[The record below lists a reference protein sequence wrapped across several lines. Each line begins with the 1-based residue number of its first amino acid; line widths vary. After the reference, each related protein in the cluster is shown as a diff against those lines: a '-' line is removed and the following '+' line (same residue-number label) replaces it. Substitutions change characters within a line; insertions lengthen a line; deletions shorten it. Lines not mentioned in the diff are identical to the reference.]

1 MASFWERVQNALEDN
16 EKRDRRELERIQA
29 RREGYERALYEVRD
43 ALLVSALAVK
53 NEWQS
58 QLARDGD
65 RIRSGTDARFVAQ
78 FEGLNAAF
86 AVLRQMEPRITT
98 QIHIDQFRQAAISG
112 AECLRQAEAKI
123 SHNVT
128 ASNGYATNHLGVNQS
143 EYKRGYDEMRERLD
157 RNLSSALNRMPFTPD
172 SSQTAA
178 LERRIVHDLALRA
191 SRDVRDNWGDRGRGP
206 ERLDHSDYDQ
216 GQRKAL
222 MDWSHEHN
230 HQIIQKMQAI
240 GLQLEQRNDDT
251 PRAAQR
257 IRL

>member
-1 MASFWERVQNALEDN
+1 MASFWERVQNALDDN
-16 EKRDRRELERIQA
+16 QRREREAQERLRA

-53 NEWQS
+53 NEWQT

-78 FEGLNAAF
+78 LEGLNAAF
-86 AVLRQMEPRITT
+86 TVVRQLEPRITT
-98 QIHIDQFRQAAISG
+98 QLHIDQFREAVISG
-112 AECLRQAEAKI
+112 AERLRQSESKI
-123 SHNVT
+123 SHNVV
-128 ASNGYATNHLGVNQS
+128 ASNGYALNRLEVDQS
-143 EYKRGYDEMRERLD
+143 EYKRGYGEMRERLD
-157 RNLSSALNRMPFTPD
+157 RSLASALNRVPVTGD
-172 SSQTAA
+172 SSQAA
-178 LERRIVHDLALRA
+178 LERRIVHDLALTA

-206 ERLDHSDYDQ
+206 ERLEHPDYDR

-230 HQIIQKMQAI
+230 HRIIQKIQAI
-240 GLQLEQRNDDT
+240 GLQLEHRNDES
-251 PRAAQR
+251 PRLAQR